1 MRRLVSGF
9 TLTLLLFVGG
19 CGGEVSS
26 PKETPV
32 PQAPSLG
39 ASAGPKGPDHYQVK
53 FETTKGD
60 FVIKVHREWS
70 PHAADRFHELVQTG
84 FYDNCKFFRAVKGF
98 MVQFGIPA
106 DPAVGA
112 EWKEKFMPDDTVETS
127 NQRGTISFAKPGMP
141 NARTTQVFINYGDN
155 SRLDAMGFS
164 PFGEVV
170 EGMDVVDSLNQEY
183 GEETTR
189 LQDRIYEQGN
199 AFLEQAFPN
208 LDAVKKAAILAEGE

>member
-1 MRRLVSGF
+1 MQWQRDWHWGAFIVIAI
-9 TLTLLLFVGG
+9 G
-19 CGGEVSS
+19 CSGGET
-26 PKETPV
+26 PTAAPPV
-32 PQAPSLG
+32 PQAP
-39 ASAGPKGPDHYQVK
+39 AIAEAAGPKGPDHYRVK

-60 FVIKVHREWS
+60 FVVEVHREWS
-70 PHAADRFHELVQTG
+70 PNGADRFHQLVQAG

-98 MVQFGIPA
+98 MVQFGIAA
-106 DPAVGA
+106 DPKISAA
-112 EWKEKFMPDDTVETS
+112 WKEKFIADDPVEKS

-141 NARTTQVFINYGDN
+141 NSRTTQVFINYGDN

-170 EGMDVVDSLNQEY
+170 EGMEVVDSLNQEY

-189 LQDRIYEQGN
+189 MQGRIYDEGN

-208 LDAVKKAAILAEGE
+208 LDALKKATVE